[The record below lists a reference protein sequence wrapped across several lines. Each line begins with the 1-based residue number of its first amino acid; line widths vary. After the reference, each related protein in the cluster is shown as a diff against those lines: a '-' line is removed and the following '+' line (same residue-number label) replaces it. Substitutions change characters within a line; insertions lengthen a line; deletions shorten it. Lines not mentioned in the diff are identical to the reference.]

1 MHIFSNRILFHIPL
15 ELFNKQRSKNF
26 FENIVSIHFLNIS
39 ESQKIALTCNV
50 TDTTQLGPSIHN
62 LAKQKRNKRPCN
74 FFEDQVKMYQP
85 FCPEIQTLS

>member
-15 ELFNKQRSKNF
+15 ELLNKQRNKNF

-39 ESQKIALTCNV
+39 ESQCNV

-62 LAKQKRNKRPCN
+62 IAKHQKK
-74 FFEDQVKMYQP
+74 E
-85 FCPEIQTLS
+85 